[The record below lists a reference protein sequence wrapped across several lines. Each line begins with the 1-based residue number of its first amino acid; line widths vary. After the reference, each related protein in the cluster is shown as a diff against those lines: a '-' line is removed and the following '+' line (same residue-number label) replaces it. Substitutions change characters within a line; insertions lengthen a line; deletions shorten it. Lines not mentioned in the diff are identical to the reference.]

1 MYVYY
6 ITSYLYVHTSCRAS
20 VLSTQCHVFGEEGF
34 VCMPTSGLKLVG
46 LNSLYNAFNVY
57 IHVHVDMLA
66 SYSGKAHNYQKLAA
80 CTACTLTSIPRTNMC
95 MKI

>member
-1 MYVYY
+1 
-6 ITSYLYVHTSCRAS
+6 
-20 VLSTQCHVFGEEGF
+20 
-34 VCMPTSGLKLVG
+34 MPTSGLKLVG

-66 SYSGKAHNYQKLAA
+66 SYSGKAHNYQKLAV

-95 MKI
+95 MKIWFLGFLSHCAYQLYSFR